1 MNLFFFFF
9 FSFSFPFI
17 PLSLFGAEFYY
28 LNIFSMSR
36 NIIIFNGAI
45 LTSKLI
51 EFYNKISSKIKNTLG
66 RILMENYVKLINDV
80 KFHSLWISVGK

>member
-1 MNLFFFFF
+1 
-9 FSFSFPFI
+9 
-17 PLSLFGAEFYY
+17 
-28 LNIFSMSR
+28 MSR

-51 EFYNKISSKIKNTLG
+51 EFYNKISSKIKNSLG

-80 KFHSLWISVGK
+80 KFRSLWISVGK